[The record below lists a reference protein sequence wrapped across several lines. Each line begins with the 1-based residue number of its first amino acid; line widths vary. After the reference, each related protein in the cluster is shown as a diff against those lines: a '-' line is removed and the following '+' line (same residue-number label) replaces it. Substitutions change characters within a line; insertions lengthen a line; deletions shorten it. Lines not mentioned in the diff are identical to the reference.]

1 MGKMKEIAMIIQDGE
16 VESLELMVTMAKKH
30 DRSGV
35 FFRGRTLTFEEADNM
50 LNCIYNERNK
60 IRGDKFSSK

>member
-1 MGKMKEIAMIIQDGE
+1 MKEIAMIIQEGE

-35 FFRGRTLTFEEADNM
+35 FFRGRNLTFEEADNM
-50 LNCIYNERNK
+50 LNCIYNEQNK
-60 IRGDKFSSK
+60 IRGDKFSSQ